1 MSTWSKYPFI
11 IAYLKIIDKYQVQKS
26 HSLLKFSCGGS
37 NPTTTDDI
45 IYTLVSS
52 AVGHL
57 CQCKGSMNVLN
68 WVKLIDTYNLGH
80 WGRAEVIRC
89 PDTIWTKDKEHWMTL

>member
-1 MSTWSKYPFI
+1 MI
-11 IAYLKIIDKYQVQKS
+11 IYAYFQLIFGRLAQGGVLDLPLSWHEQIW
-26 HSLLKFSCGGS
+26 HLNRGS

-57 CQCKGSMNVLN
+57 CQCKGSMNVQH
-68 WVKLIDTYNLGH
+68 WVKLIDTYSLGH
-80 WGRAEVIRC
+80 WGRADVV
-89 PDTIWTKDKEHWMTL
+89 PDVLIPYLDTDHWN